1 MFFEFELASTLIE
14 ENYIRLNFFEL
25 LFGLGSIL
33 YTLRS
38 ISNGLVNKFSDFTV
52 DNSMIKKLYTV
63 DKTEEEKSE
72 ARKITG
78 ITPDQRVLKNVLD
91 SRKGFL
97 YSWREYCQRNSFW
110 CSCCRGPE
118 STQDKLFR
126 KARRKLHAEID
137 ILYLIKQM
145 RATSFAVKQVL
156 KPHQLQLVQWFD
168 DYKVKILPGEEVK
181 NLDDMS
187 NYNPAFEANDQFEDF
202 ADNETE
208 EVI

>member
-1 MFFEFELASTLIE
+1 MFFEFELGCTLIE
-14 ENYIRLNFFEL
+14 ETYIRLNFFEL

-52 DNSMIKKLYTV
+52 DHSMIKKLYTV
-63 DKTEEEKSE
+63 DKTAEEKSV
-72 ARKITG
+72 ARKMVITN
-78 ITPDQRVLKNVLD
+78 DQRVLKDALD
-91 SRKGFL
+91 SRKGLF
-97 YSWREYCQRNSFW
+97 YSWRQYCERNSIW
-110 CSCCRGPE
+110 CSCCRRPE

-145 RATSFAVKQVL
+145 RANSFAVKQVL

-168 DYKVKILPGEEVK
+168 EYRVKVQPGEEVK
-181 NLDDMS
+181 SNDDMI
-187 NYNPAFEANDQFEDF
+187 NYNPAFEATDQFENF
-202 ADNETE
+202 ADSETE
-208 EVI
+208 DVI